1 MSALE
6 GVYSKIE
13 SYRFEI
19 IEMQRELT
27 SRYVDNTIYCSLQ

>member
-6 GVYSKIE
+6 EVYRRIE
-13 SYRFEI
+13 SYRSEI

-27 SRYVDNTIYCSLQ
+27 SHYVDNTIYCSSQ

>member
-6 GVYSKIE
+6 EVYRKIE
-13 SYRFEI
+13 SYRSEI

-27 SRYVDNTIYCSLQ
+27 SRYVDNTIYCSSQ